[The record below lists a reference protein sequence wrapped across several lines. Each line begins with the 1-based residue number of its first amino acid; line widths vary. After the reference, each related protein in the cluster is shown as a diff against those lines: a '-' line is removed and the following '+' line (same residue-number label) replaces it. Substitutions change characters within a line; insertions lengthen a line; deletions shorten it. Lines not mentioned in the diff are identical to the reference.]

1 MLTYLMSFLGHT
13 SDQFDIHSF
22 GVTGASDKPLDEQ
35 ITEVL
40 KTLDVVGL
48 QGAVTGVLQKLG
60 FGPETETFATGVVIL
75 LIVMVVVGYAA
86 GPTSPPPSKDDA
98 ANAANAAAAA
108 EAARK
113 KDSSG
118 SGGTQA

>member
-1 MLTYLMSFLGHT
+1 MLTYLLSFLGHT
-13 SDQFDIHSF
+13 SYPFGIYNF
-22 GVTGASDKPLDEQ
+22 GVSGASDKPLDEQ

-40 KTLDVVGL
+40 KTMDVVGL

-75 LIVMVVVGYAA
+75 LIVLVIVGYAA

-98 ANAANAAAAA
+98 ANAAAA

-113 KDSSG
+113 KD
-118 SGGTQA
+118 GGTQT